1 MLSLLEAK
9 TVSRWPHVAKTLF
22 FARNFKD
29 FMGRL
34 GPPRQ
39 AALVG
44 QAECAGLPK
53 GNLALLAE
61 LGSGIN
67 TAGARRLARRSVLS
81 GFRCKVRVRALRSL
95 LVA

>member
-1 MLSLLEAK
+1 LSLLEAK

-53 GNLALLAE
+53 GKLSLISLTGRTW
-61 LGSGIN
+61 LGD
-67 TAGARRLARRSVLS
+67 
-81 GFRCKVRVRALRSL
+81 
-95 LVA
+95 